1 MSDKPAPT
9 TTPDVP
15 SDARL
20 QRDVK
25 PVGESLVVRTSIRAG
40 RLRGNNNSDRR
51 LKRDVKP
58 VRESFVVRT
67 GLRVGRSGDVRGNN
81 NSDRRLKRA
90 VRAVD

>member
-1 MSDKPAPT
+1 
-9 TTPDVP
+9 
-15 SDARL
+15 
-20 QRDVK
+20 
-25 PVGESLVVRTSIRAG
+25 
-40 RLRGNNNSDRR
+40 
-51 LKRDVKP
+51 VKP